1 MNNAIIQ
8 LLILAAVAVFLV
20 FRLKNLLGTR
30 EGFEKSTENT
40 VVKIKE
46 KQVKSPNLEIING
59 GLDHDI
65 LDHVE
70 KDSKAAQSLSII
82 KAKEPKFN
90 VGEFLSGA
98 REAYEM
104 ILLAFKRG
112 DISNVKT
119 LLSEDVKEAFSKDI
133 EKRKTKGLNTEITF
147 GGIRA
152 LTIVDA
158 DFDQSSSEVEIT
170 IRFLSDLTTVV
181 KNNKG
186 NIIEG
191 SENDIKVQKD
201 VWTFGRTL
209 KSKNPNWSLIATE
222 L

>member
-70 KDSKAAQSLSII
+70 KESKAAQSLSII

-133 EKRKTKGLNTEITF
+133 EKRKT
-147 GGIRA
+147 
-152 LTIVDA
+152 
-158 DFDQSSSEVEIT
+158 
-170 IRFLSDLTTVV
+170 
-181 KNNKG
+181 
-186 NIIEG
+186 
-191 SENDIKVQKD
+191 
-201 VWTFGRTL
+201 
-209 KSKNPNWSLIATE
+209 
-222 L
+222 